1 MKPGIKFKDIEI
13 GNGQEA
19 KEDNWVLVEAHF
31 FLNKGEEININ
42 EGCSDR
48 QIGINLKSRDI
59 ISGLR
64 YGIVGMREGGT
75 REIKIGPHLAY
86 GEKGLGDKI
95 PPNAVLKCKVRLLKI
110 SQDRKEFP
118 NPNIR
123 LWKSQII
130 VSHRGEAARN
140 LPRWQFSIV
149 DDGEYHISINYPI
162 PGMTWRHTR
171 NRKSTGKL
179 DQEQLNLIR
188 EEIQNFHKLHPN
200 DILSREKVWADM
212 SEPAGNTP
220 RERATDRL
228 CILGFLFQNID
239 KKLSINEKQIIDP

>member
-1 MKPGIKFKDIEI
+1 MTVIPTIE
-13 GNGQEA
+13 
-19 KEDNWVLVEAHF
+19 
-31 FLNKGEEININ
+31 
-42 EGCSDR
+42 S
-48 QIGINLKSRDI
+48 GINLKSRDVI
-59 ISGLR
+59 PGLR
-64 YGIVGMREGGT
+64 YGIVGMREGGI

-86 GEKGLGDKI
+86 GDKGVADKI

-110 SQDRKEFP
+110 SQDGKGFP

-140 LPRWQFSIV
+140 LPRWQFSLA

-171 NRKSTGKL
+171 NRESTGKL
-179 DQEQLNLIR
+179 DQEQLNRIR
-188 EEIQNFHKLHPN
+188 EEVQNFARLHPN
-200 DILSREKVWADM
+200 DILSRDEVWADM

-220 RERATDRL
+220 RECSTDRL
-228 CILGFLFQNID
+228 CINVVYYKEIDPYVSFYVTENNQEFQNTVLY
-239 KKLSINEKQIIDP
+239 KLISTILRRPELCEPKSGHK